1 MDSMVFLLQ
10 IILQKYMS
18 HSYCLSII
26 SENNVYLPTN
36 TTSVRFGTIDLDNIL
51 ATLDMGCSD
60 FVIQVDD
67 PIHFAIVL
75 EKVLFLSNTRRGDR
89 KFIFVP
95 KRLDDSDELLNVL
108 QTGIFTYIPNVIL
121 IVPTNKKVEADENC
135 EDYDIVTHKFV
146 GPYEED
152 IKIPIVLDRWNSCRK
167 VFERNENLF
176 PHDIANMYGRTVKVA
191 CFMYPPFVILNL
203 DKQVSRN
210 GRDGLDMRVVDELC
224 SWINCTIEVVDVGA
238 GQWGTVYP
246 NATGTGVLGAVA
258 MGKADFGITSLG
270 YWDKPY
276 PMMDFSAYTFLIS
289 VTNLVPKPRLL
300 SRWELPIIAFS
311 FPMWMVT
318 IFSMVYSW
326 LALVLAQHGS
336 TNNAWLNIWRI
347 MMAQP
352 CKLESSWRSQFVL
365 LGPVVTGLIIN
376 AAYSAGLSSL
386 FTIPNYEKS
395 IDTVEDLLE
404 SGLEWGAPDIAW
416 VYSISSAK
424 DERHMRIVDKFRL
437 LTPSQLK
444 ARGENQTI
452 ALSIELLPAGCLAIG
467 GGEAITTDILNNY
480 QLLTEDLFFGVSTVA
495 ARKNSPYVAKLND
508 RILRLIEAGLLLA
521 WDSQISLKYQDV
533 KVKMAIKYS
542 RNAEPPTTAPLN
554 LVAIGGIFMIL
565 VAGIIVSFIVF
576 LVEMAQGRQKHKKET
591 M

>member
-1 MDSMVFLLQ
+1 
-10 IILQKYMS
+10 
-18 HSYCLSII
+18 
-26 SENNVYLPTN
+26 
-36 TTSVRFGTIDLDNIL
+36 
-51 ATLDMGCSD
+51 MGCSD

-67 PIHFAIVL
+67 PIDFAIVL
-75 EKVLFLSNTRRGDR
+75 EKVLFVSNTRRGDR

-95 KRLDDSDELLNVL
+95 KRLDDSDEILNVL
-108 QTGIFTYIPNVIL
+108 QTGIFTHIPNVIL
-121 IVPTNKKVEADENC
+121 IVPTNKKVEADEKC

-146 GPYEED
+146 GPDEED
-152 IKIPIVLDRWNSCRK
+152 INIPMVLDRWNSCSK
-167 VFERNENLF
+167 EFESNANLF

-203 DKQVSRN
+203 DKQVARN

-224 SWINCTIEVVDVGA
+224 SW
-238 GQWGTVYP
+238 
-246 NATGTGVLGAVA
+246 
-258 MGKADFGITSLG
+258 
-270 YWDKPY
+270 
-276 PMMDFSAYTFLIS
+276 
-289 VTNLVPKPRLL
+289 
-300 SRWELPIIAFS
+300 ELPILAFS

-395 IDTVEDLLE
+395 IDTVEDLLN

-467 GGEAITTDILNNY
+467 GGEAMTTDILNNY

-565 VAGIIVSFIVF
+565 VAGIIVSHNN
-576 LVEMAQGRQKHKKET
+576 ASY
-591 M
+591 